1 MKRRCSDDLGPRH
14 LRLEEYSEG
23 GYDTIFWAV
32 PQETYSSSGRWNMLN
47 PVADS
52 RQVRTLC
59 AHSRMLSLLGVVI
72 GAKQAEFSTNVDFLI
87 ATSHSWL
94 VLCNSTLVAAESLQH
109 GPA

>member
-1 MKRRCSDDLGPRH
+1 VKRRCSDDLSPRR
-14 LRLEEYSEG
+14 LRLEEYGEG

-32 PQETYSSSGRWNMLN
+32 PQEIYSSAGRWNMLN

-59 AHSRMLSLLGVVI
+59 AHSYMLSLLGVVI

-94 VLCNSTLVAAESLQH
+94 VLCNPTLIAAEPLQH